1 MGQTISMGKTPDP
14 AESVTVTIRPTRLT
28 DAAAFAGLAT
38 QLGYLSSPPQV
49 EERLTAV
56 LHDPKHLILAADSEG
71 RVVGWAHA
79 YVCCL
84 VESDMYVELGG
95 LVVDESHRGRGIGAK
110 LVEEVEGWARR
121 KGARAVSLRSN
132 IVRHEAHK
140 FYAARGYEQ
149 IKTQHAFRKPL

>member
-1 MGQTISMGKTPDP
+1 MGKPPDP
-14 AESVTVTIRPTRLT
+14 AESLAVAIRPARLT
-28 DAAAFAGLAT
+28 DATAFAGLAT

-49 EERLTAV
+49 EERIKAV

-84 VESDMYVELGG
+84 VESDTYVELGG

-110 LVEEVEGWARR
+110 LLEEVERWARQM
-121 KGARAVSLRSN
+121 GARTVFLRSN
-132 IVRHEAHK
+132 IIRQEAHK

-149 IKTQHAFRKPL
+149 FKTQHAFRKPL